1 MKDIKVTNTNEVANK
16 LGFVLEQKDVASVG
30 V

>member
-1 MKDIKVTNTNEVANK
+1 MKDVKVSNTTEIANQ